1 MLAFQFTVDEIN
13 MILTGLADQPY
24 KNVAQLVSKIHSQA
38 NPQIQ
43 AGPFH
48 KALHLPIPG
57 PIALPIPSIK
67 ARAVKSWFRPVT
79 QANPLDGL
87 G

>member
-43 AGPFH
+43 A
-48 KALHLPIPG
+48 APIPQA
-57 PIALPIPSIK
+57 PALPDLQGNRVTNSCNHAAGRQVLAPPSY
-67 ARAVKSWFRPVT
+67 AS
-79 QANPLDGL
+79 
-87 G
+87 